1 MSSKIDEEI
10 LVIDNP
16 IYQTKKEI
24 YEKFRGQ
31 YFIVTNMK
39 RPAPGEPYGWM
50 GGFIK
55 YHSKNYDKISDLM
68 MNVENIA
75 EFGDSV
81 LSYGGD
87 SVGTL
92 GAMIV

>member
-1 MSSKIDEEI
+1 
-10 LVIDNP
+10 VIDNP

-31 YFIVTNMK
+31 YFIVINMK
-39 RPAPGEPYGWM
+39 RSAPGEPYSWL

-55 YHSKNYDKISDLM
+55 YYSKNYAKMSDLM
-68 MNVENIA
+68 MDVENIA

-87 SVGTL
+87 ATGTL